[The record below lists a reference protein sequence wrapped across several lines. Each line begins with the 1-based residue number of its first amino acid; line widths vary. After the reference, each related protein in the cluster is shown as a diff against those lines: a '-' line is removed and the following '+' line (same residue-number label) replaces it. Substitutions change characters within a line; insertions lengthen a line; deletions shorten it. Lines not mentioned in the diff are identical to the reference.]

1 MCSERSSLVNL
12 GCKWQLSQEARR
24 SVQLS
29 QLCAKVQCAAE
40 NLGFTLH
47 DTATGRT
54 AISTLRATDEA
65 VDGIGKAVVAGKSQI
80 ENGSEH
86 GRPSDGDRPPR
97 SSRGGNAEMENP
109 SSEHAESIKRLG
121 PWQWLGSQGRPIS
134 LFHEY
139 AKTLN
144 IKHKNDARTDSYNA
158 VSKSDT
164 LTQAYQI
171 IEFYIGKYEK
181 TTDL

>member
-1 MCSERSSLVNL
+1 MWHTDALCGAMHKQWSSCRGVGFLGFPVATGRCSWMCSERSSLVNL

-65 VDGIGKAVVAGKSQI
+65 VDSIGKAVVAGKSQI

-86 GRPSDGDRPPR
+86 SRPSDGDWPPR

-134 LFHEY
+134 L
-139 AKTLN
+139 
-144 IKHKNDARTDSYNA
+144 
-158 VSKSDT
+158 
-164 LTQAYQI
+164 
-171 IEFYIGKYEK
+171 
-181 TTDL
+181 

>member
-1 MCSERSSLVNL
+1 MHKGSCSACGMPTSF
-12 GCKWQLSQEARR
+12 WQIRR
-24 SVQLS
+24 S
-29 QLCAKVQCAAE
+29 E
-40 NLGFTLH
+40 H

-109 SSEHAESIKRLG
+109 SSEDAESIKRKCRHAKCKN
-121 PWQWLGSQGRPIS
+121 PKSKGSKLYKLKKIIGT
-134 LFHEY
+134 FGAE
-139 AKTLN
+139 
-144 IKHKNDARTDSYNA
+144 DA
-158 VSKSDT
+158 VS
-164 LTQAYQI
+164 
-171 IEFYIGKYEK
+171 
-181 TTDL
+181 